1 MMDKG
6 ANALAQQTL
15 RELYTEEL
23 KKTKENEWLQKWFHE
38 EHTEREIIEHLE
50 ETEGL
55 KKPTGCVVMLF
66 QKNHQIEEIAGNLYF
81 LVSCRSI
88 FQRAGFYLIV
98 YEHQGQT
105 LFILLNTR
113 KVEDWKERAE
123 KAANDI
129 TQLYD
134 REKPGEAVINYGIGS
149 YCEQFQSTSESFHRC
164 PVIVLLLFRTHHSHI
179 SSSTSNDRKALKFW

>member
-1 MMDKG
+1 MLALKQTFADLVLIHQTNALSEFELLVMDKG

-23 KKTKENEWLQKWFHE
+23 KKTKENEWLQKWFQE
-38 EHTEREIIEHLE
+38 EHSERDILEHLE

-55 KKPTGCVVMLF
+55 KKTNRLCGHALS
-66 QKNHQIEEIAGNLYF
+66 KASSIEEIAGNLYF

-88 FQRAGFYLIV
+88 FQRAGFHLIP

-113 KVEDWKERAE
+113 KKEDWKERAE
-123 KAANDI
+123 KSAADI
-129 TQLYD
+129 KQLYD
-134 REKPGEAVINYGIGS
+134 RGAATRNCDQIW
-149 YCEQFQSTSESFHRC
+149 HRS
-164 PVIVLLLFRTHHSHI
+164 IL
-179 SSSTSNDRKALKFW
+179 